1 MEKNYRISDSE
12 LEVMR
17 MLWKQ
22 TEGIRQS
29 QLLELFNKEGKEWK
43 RQTLNTFL
51 SRLEAK
57 GLVIRE
63 KGLVW
68 AGCEE
73 EEYSFEQ
80 AKAAIDHLY
89 DGKISNFVAA
99 FLKKNAISGEEMKE
113 LNEYLKKSL
122 NE

>member
-1 MEKNYRISDSE
+1 MKEMEKNYHASESE

-22 TEGIRQS
+22 TEGIKQS
-29 QLLELFNKEGKEWK
+29 QLLELFTAEGQEWK

-51 SRLEAK
+51 ARLETK

-68 AGCEE
+68 AGCTA
-73 EEYSFEQ
+73 EEYGYAQ
-80 AKAAIDHLY
+80 VKGAIDELY
-89 DGKISNFVAA
+89 DGKLVNFLAA
-99 FLKKNAISGEEMKE
+99 LVRKNAVSKEEVREMS
-113 LNEYLKKSL
+113 EYLKGL
-122 NE
+122 

>member
-1 MEKNYRISDSE
+1 MERKYQISDSE

-22 TEGIRQS
+22 TEGIKQS
-29 QLLELFNKEGKEWK
+29 QLLELFAAEGKEWK

-51 SRLEAK
+51 SRLETK
-57 GLVIRE
+57 GLIIRE

-73 EEYSFEQ
+73 EEYNYAQ
-80 AKAAIDHLY
+80 VKGAIDNLY
-89 DGKISNFVAA
+89 GGKLGDFLAA
-99 FLKKNAISGEEMKE
+99 FIKKNAVSREEVRE
-113 LNEYLKKSL
+113 LGEYLNGLQNK
-122 NE
+122 